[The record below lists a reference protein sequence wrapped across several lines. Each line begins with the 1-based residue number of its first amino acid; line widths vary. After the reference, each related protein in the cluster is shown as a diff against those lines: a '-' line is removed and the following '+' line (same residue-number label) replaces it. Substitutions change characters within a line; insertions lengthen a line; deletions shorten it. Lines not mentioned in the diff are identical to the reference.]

1 MNARI
6 QGRTVENAFV
16 IPNKALR
23 EGSYVF
29 AADDLKLVRVPV
41 KVLWQ
46 DDQNALIESGL
57 EAGRLVVTTSLNS
70 TLAGAKEKLSDP
82 SLAQPSTTPETNET
96 QQAEADAETT
106 APADQNS
113 VPSEPNTVEAS
124 NSNGDSAT
132 EAMPTAEGASADN

>member
-1 MNARI
+1 M
-6 QGRTVENAFV
+6 
-16 IPNKALR
+16 
-23 EGSYVF
+23 
-29 AADDLKLVRVPV
+29 
-41 KVLWQ
+41 
-46 DDQNALIESGL
+46 
-57 EAGRLVVTTSLNS
+57 VTTSLNS
-70 TLAGAKEKLSDP
+70 TLAGAKVKLSDP

-106 APADQNS
+106 EPADQNS